1 MPHETKKAMNSGEQA
16 YRYIIESIK
25 NATLLPGCRI
35 RENDLVQTIG
45 LSRTPIREAIN
56 LLINEGLI
64 TNDQKRG
71 FIITELDQ
79 NMIAQLYEMREVLE
93 GAAARLAAQ
102 HASDVEISILENI
115 VEDQTRAKTL
125 QDIAKNNKIFHSTL
139 YQCAHN
145 KFLLKTIQ
153 ELENSLLLLGST
165 TLKDPQRQLQSH
177 QEHLDIL
184 NALKNRNLQQ
194 AKECAEF
201 HIRQAYKIRLDRFL
215 LKKKLSS
222 KHF

>member
-1 MPHETKKAMNSGEQA
+1 MPAKDKKTMHSGEQA
-16 YRYIIESIK
+16 YHHIIESIK
-25 NATLLPGCRI
+25 NGTLLPGHRI
-35 RENDLVQTIG
+35 KENDLVASIG

-115 VEDQTRAKTL
+115 LNDQSQAKSLET
-125 QDIAKNNKIFHSTL
+125 IAKNNKIFHNAL

-145 KFLLKTIQ
+145 KFLLKNIG
-153 ELENSLLLLGST
+153 ELENTLLLLGTT
-165 TLKDPQRQLQSH
+165 TLKDPARQTQSH

-184 NALKNRNLQQ
+184 NAIKNRDFQQ
-194 AKECAEF
+194 AKECAQA
-201 HIRQAYKIRLDRFL
+201 HIRQAYKVRLDRFL
-215 LKKKLSS
+215 LEKN
-222 KHF
+222 